1 MGDTTLEPHAS
12 PPLAESMQGDEP
24 VVDAAEFRAVQAT
37 PRFRSLKR
45 RHRLFVLPVTAL
57 TLLWYFAYVLAAGYA
72 PEVFAIRVS
81 GNINLGMVL
90 GLAQVVTTF
99 AVTTLYVWYANKHL
113 DPAAAEIR
121 AELEPVLHDVVV
133 GARA

>member
-1 MGDTTLEPHAS
+1 MGNTPREPELHLDA
-12 PPLAESMQGDEP
+12 ADAAP
-24 VVDAAEFRAVQAT
+24 VVDAAAFRAVQAT
-37 PRFRSLKR
+37 PRFSALRR

-57 TLLWYFAYVLAAGYA
+57 CLLWYFAYVLAAGYA
-72 PEVFAIRVS
+72 PELFAIPVWGS
-81 GNINLGMVL
+81 VNLGIVL

-121 AELEPVLHDVVV
+121 AELEPVLLDGAV